1 MPRHASWFS
10 AVGLS
15 LVLLSSAPAHASE
28 LIDFGT
34 GSAGAGGWL
43 SYDGVIGL
51 NFGFSGPGGGFNAL
65 AVSSDISSVATP
77 EPASLALML
86 LGKCLIGVR
95 TLRRRVATASSSTF

>member
-34 GSAGAGGWL
+34 GSAVRSWL
-43 SYDGVIGL
+43 SSDGQGRLTGSHI
-51 NFGFSGPGGGFNAL
+51 
-65 AVSSDISSVATP
+65 
-77 EPASLALML
+77 L
-86 LGKCLIGVR
+86 LGVLTAVGTPDNSGVHQANGLAPLPDR
-95 TLRRRVATASSSTF
+95 ALRGALSRQAP